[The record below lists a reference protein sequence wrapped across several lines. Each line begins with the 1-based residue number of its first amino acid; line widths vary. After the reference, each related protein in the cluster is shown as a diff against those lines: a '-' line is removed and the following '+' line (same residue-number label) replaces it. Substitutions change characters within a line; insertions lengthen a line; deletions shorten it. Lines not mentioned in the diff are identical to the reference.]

1 MEDGEK
7 ELARENKVS
16 GSGQDTDRD
25 SEDDKRQQVLRDT
38 TAGGEDSGSGAV
50 GDRV

>member
-1 MEDGEK
+1 MGRRS
-7 ELARENKVS
+7 LRERIRCQEV
-16 GSGQDTDRD
+16 DRTLI
-25 SEDDKRQQVLRDT
+25 ETVRMIRRQQVLRDT